1 VGPRAVRCHG
11 LFPST
16 QLGGTVKLRS
26 LIALAICI
34 VLGLS
39 VGLAFGARS
48 DQPDSTA
55 AAKSTKLHR
64 EIKRNVMR
72 TRADIKRLDRKV
84 DRVENG
90 VGTTGA
96 TSLADRL
103 IKVERNT
110 AKICREVGTFC

>member
-1 VGPRAVRCHG
+1 M
-11 LFPST
+11 
-16 QLGGTVKLRS
+16 KLRS